1 MTSSERTLSSFFF
14 LLFAHQNEGRAT
26 PRILSTHV
34 RPHFRDCW
42 VDRVQCK
49 AEGATVSLPSLSIIK
64 WNQPGSSYWP
74 AISIAEYWWSKPLK
88 LLQTPIWPLELTH
101 FGRVRP
107 TWDCL
112 LPQMLH
118 RDKYWQMLGQYRL
131 PSLAPTSYSHKPN
144 GQRDSMHDN
153 ITWSFLVVHRGSP
166 YEKLLAQQIGYMLDL
181 CCKFG
186 FMTTRKQYFLRQSQD
201 QVCRR

>member
-1 MTSSERTLSSFFF
+1 MCALTFVIVGLIVFNVKRRERQILVKQ
-14 LLFAHQNEGRAT
+14 AIEIAT
-26 PRILSTHV
+26 DPNLAAR
-34 RPHFRDCW
+34 
-42 VDRVQCK
+42 VDAFWQ
-49 AEGATVSLPSLSIIK
+49 
-64 WNQPGSSYWP
+64 
-74 AISIAEYWWSKPLK
+74 SK
-88 LLQTPIWPLELTH
+88 TN
-101 FGRVRP
+101 
-107 TWDCL
+107 
-112 LPQMLH
+112 
-118 RDKYWQMLGQYRL
+118 MLGQYEL

-201 QVCRR
+201 QCFVYATGAAANLSDKNDLGCWATFTHCLFMRKAQLVLDFLMFLSRSSFPQLNKDGASVSPESLEETL